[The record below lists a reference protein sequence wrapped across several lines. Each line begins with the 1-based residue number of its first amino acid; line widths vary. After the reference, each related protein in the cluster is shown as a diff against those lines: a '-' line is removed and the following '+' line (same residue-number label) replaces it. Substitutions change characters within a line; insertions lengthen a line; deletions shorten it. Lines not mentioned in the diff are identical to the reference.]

1 MNWIKNWNFKR
12 AASALTGIW
21 AFLLV
26 TAFPLY
32 AKNRYSQMGVH
43 KFEFFLGISA
53 ACLLPAAFFL
63 CGGKLHF
70 LSYQKRRPDEDA
82 EGHSPRCRLS
92 GLDLAMLSYLAA
104 CCLSWLFSSDRRQGW
119 IGVSGWF
126 MGLRTQLMFVLIYAL
141 VSRGFC
147 LSAFWKRALLTGH
160 LLGSGAV
167 FSLGVLHRFGLDPL
181 DMYRGLD
188 ESYQL
193 LFLSTIGQASWYS
206 SYVCLALVPG
216 VVLFFVSEKLWVRLT
231 LGAYCMLGFATVV
244 TQNSDSAFAAMA
256 ALFFVLFL
264 AACDGPGR
272 MERFF
277 ETALLMLGSFKITGI
292 LQLLLPEAAVQLD
305 GMSEFLSQS
314 TETWIVFLALCFAYA
329 GFLFYRQ
336 RRPEKCDFVSKKRMR
351 AGVCLL
357 AGGALL
363 LYGGAVWLNTSGLS
377 ERLWGIR
384 SGNQYLMFDRFWGNS
399 RGFIW
404 KFTLEAF
411 GKLPFWRKLVGV
423 GPDCFSSW
431 CYGDQ
436 QLQRQLDHFF
446 GMNQTLTN
454 AHNEFLNALF
464 CIGILG
470 LLAYLAV
477 FMAAFRRFFAA
488 RNVSWIALAAAAGI
502 CVYGAHNFFCYQQ
515 ICCAPYLF
523 LLLGLAENV
532 RKFPHA
538 AAHRTGGFNHT
549 TS

>member
-63 CGGKLHF
+63 YGGKLHF

-82 EGHSPRCRLS
+82 EGYSPRCRLS

-193 LFLSTIGQASWYS
+193 LFLSTIG
-206 SYVCLALVPG
+206 
-216 VVLFFVSEKLWVRLT
+216 
-231 LGAYCMLGFATVV
+231 
-244 TQNSDSAFAAMA
+244 
-256 ALFFVLFL
+256 
-264 AACDGPGR
+264 
-272 MERFF
+272 
-277 ETALLMLGSFKITGI
+277 
-292 LQLLLPEAAVQLD
+292 
-305 GMSEFLSQS
+305 
-314 TETWIVFLALCFAYA
+314 
-329 GFLFYRQ
+329 
-336 RRPEKCDFVSKKRMR
+336 
-351 AGVCLL
+351 
-357 AGGALL
+357 
-363 LYGGAVWLNTSGLS
+363 
-377 ERLWGIR
+377 
-384 SGNQYLMFDRFWGNS
+384 
-399 RGFIW
+399 
-404 KFTLEAF
+404 
-411 GKLPFWRKLVGV
+411 
-423 GPDCFSSW
+423 
-431 CYGDQ
+431 
-436 QLQRQLDHFF
+436 
-446 GMNQTLTN
+446 
-454 AHNEFLNALF
+454 
-464 CIGILG
+464 
-470 LLAYLAV
+470 
-477 FMAAFRRFFAA
+477 
-488 RNVSWIALAAAAGI
+488 
-502 CVYGAHNFFCYQQ
+502 
-515 ICCAPYLF
+515 
-523 LLLGLAENV
+523 
-532 RKFPHA
+532 
-538 AAHRTGGFNHT
+538 
-549 TS
+549 